1 MLSLDLTP
9 LLRQSEEQFAY
20 GVVSRVLE
28 RTADGNHVV
37 DAILVGLMAAQAA
50 IYAIVLDKV
59 GEYPAIDWVLL
70 LGAFILAVVGTVLT
84 IFVREAPDPRT
95 FVADFPDDPEGT
107 RRQYIENYIAKAR
120 LNDRI
125 RTVKTVFLGV
135 AFAMT
140 VVQLVIAT
148 ILRTGV
154 V

>member
-1 MLSLDLTP
+1 LSVDLTP
-9 LLRQSEEQFAY
+9 LLQQSEDQFAY
-20 GVVSRVLE
+20 GVISRVLE
-28 RTADGNHVV
+28 RSADGNHVV

-59 GEYPAIDWVLL
+59 GEYPAVDWALL

-84 IFVREAPDPRT
+84 VFVREAPDPRS

-107 RRQYIENYIAKAR
+107 RRKYIETYIAKAR
-120 LNDRI
+120 LNDRV
-125 RTVKTVFLGV
+125 RAVKTVFLGL
-135 AFAMT
+135 ALAMT

-148 ILRTGV
+148 ISRTGV